1 MRVSVTQSI
10 LGVGLGLLVL
20 SAVLIILPW
29 FLNPDYV
36 KTLVLRQIQDTLG
49 SQVRVGRTSFA
60 LFPSPHFLVSDIV
73 VQERPDSHAVFRAQ
87 TMNLELGIGQLLQK
101 KLVVKEFFLDYP
113 EIEIHRDKNG
123 AWRLLGQSNQ
133 DSSLAS
139 LASFLVFGR
148 LEVANGKI
156 IVIDESPSDSV
167 RGVVFE
173 NVAGVSETSY
183 EGATVLSH
191 LTVSGNLRQAQDAA
205 SFRMSGTL
213 EGVSNVPW
221 SALDGQDVKFEQMTL
236 AGQLEADNFAVNQ
249 LAEFGAYG
257 EILSQ
262 FPGALK
268 AASQFKWLKK
278 KEGSQLHLTN
288 IAFAN
293 SAITLA
299 GHANIEQLED
309 GHHMA
314 QVSLRSSSL
323 NLEMIPKMLPQAWLP
338 DPIVD
343 LWKEGKWG
351 GELEVVEARISGST
365 REDVGTSLAGT
376 FRVKNGF
383 VHIPTW
389 PSTDH
394 VRGTVVVEPDRIQI
408 SDAQGI
414 YDGIVVDVT
423 RGIFLFKESSPWGDV
438 EIRGDVPV
446 EKVWDFVTHLRP
458 SAAASHGLQ
467 AWKVSQGQGP
477 LVLQFS
483 GPLFEDEGLR
493 FQQGVYEPQDVVFT
507 IPGLPHALSHGH
519 GKVTFSPDS
528 TVFDGIQ
535 GEMGI
540 FPWSMNGTLIHQG
553 TLRFEPLNVTAG
565 FDGRDVLAP
574 SAHGQTESGGLHLI
588 GPLQASV
595 VMRGPMNRLNIKGK
609 IDGKKARMS
618 LPSILKKGAGQAAV
632 LEFDGQ
638 LVSGHTARLTRI
650 ELAMLPLRVRGQGTV
665 RFRPTWV
672 WEGRLDSGPVSIALL
687 PEKVQVLDSAIQSGI
702 VEVQLGGK
710 GLGPD
715 WTQWDVKGW
724 VAITDG
730 VVRIPGLSESVS
742 NLFVRLRIEK
752 DLLDLKRMEFHL
764 NDSEAVVTGLVK
776 QWSSTPQV
784 SLVWNAP
791 RFDLD
796 VLIPKD
802 ERSVLRDGVEWLA
815 HHGKLAGSV
824 LIERPRYKTFL
835 GQTLSAELNMHD
847 NLVTMDKIQTT
858 VEKDGSLKGRVL
870 VHLPPGKPAA
880 VRASFKGENL
890 PFEKFL
896 TVVGD
901 ERDLVTGQMTIRGK
915 VQGHGRDEQG
925 VIPTL
930 EGGIELE
937 IKNGYVRQG
946 RVLPKILKLLNLP
959 HVLRGK
965 VSFEKSGFP
974 FESIS
979 STLTIEEGNF
989 STKDFIL
996 RSPIMNATVAGRYD
1010 FNRDDLDGAVAVSPF
1025 GAYSDLLKSIPL
1037 FGKIFSGDRNGLAT
1051 AMFNLNGPLAEP
1063 EVVYLPQESFKNG
1076 LTGFAQLAFDVLNN
1090 TVLLPIDVLK
1100 ESKNS
1105 ASSPLDSLRS
1115 QPPGSLP
1122 LTAEEP
1128 ATTPK

>member
-1 MRVSVTQSI
+1 
-10 LGVGLGLLVL
+10 
-20 SAVLIILPW
+20 
-29 FLNPDYV
+29 
-36 KTLVLRQIQDTLG
+36 
-49 SQVRVGRTSFA
+49 
-60 LFPSPHFLVSDIV
+60 
-73 VQERPDSHAVFRAQ
+73 
-87 TMNLELGIGQLLQK
+87 
-101 KLVVKEFFLDYP
+101 
-113 EIEIHRDKNG
+113 
-123 AWRLLGQSNQ
+123 
-133 DSSLAS
+133 
-139 LASFLVFGR
+139 
-148 LEVANGKI
+148 VANGKI

-183 EGATVLSH
+183 EGTTVLSH
-191 LTVSGNLRQAQDAA
+191 LTVSGNLRQTHDSA
-205 SFRMSGTL
+205 SFRMSGTF
-213 EGVSNVPW
+213 EGVSNGPL
-221 SALDGQDVKFEQMTL
+221 SSLDGQDVKFEQMTL
-236 AGQLEADNFAVNQ
+236 AGQLETENFAINQ
-249 LAEFGAYG
+249 LAENGPYG
-257 EILSQ
+257 EVLSQ

-268 AASQFKWLKK
+268 AGSQFKWVKK
-278 KEGSQLHLTN
+278 KVGSQLHLTN

-293 SAITLA
+293 PAITLA

-314 QVSLRSSSL
+314 AVSLRSSSL
-323 NLEMIPKMLPQAWLP
+323 NLEMIQKLLPQAWLP
-338 DPIVD
+338 DPVVD

-365 REDVGTSLAGT
+365 REDVGTSLTGT
-376 FRVKNGF
+376 FRVNNGF

-394 VRGTVVVEPDRIQI
+394 VRGTVVVEPDRIQV

-414 YDGIVVDVT
+414 YDGIVVEVN

-438 EIRGDVPV
+438 EIQGDVPV
-446 EKVWDFVTHLRP
+446 EKVWDFVTHLGS
-458 SAAASHGLQ
+458 SASAFHGWQ
-467 AWKVSQGQGP
+467 TWKVAQGLGP

-528 TVFDGIQ
+528 TVFDDIQ
-535 GEMGI
+535 GEMGAL
-540 FPWSMNGTLIHQG
+540 PWSMNGTLIHQE
-553 TLRFEPLNVTAG
+553 TLRLEPLNVTAG
-565 FDGRDVLAP
+565 FDGQDVLAR
-574 SAHGQTESGGLHLI
+574 SGQGKTESGGLRLT

-595 VMRGPMNRLNIKGK
+595 IMRGPMNRLHIKGK
-609 IDGKKARMS
+609 IDGKKVRMS
-618 LPSILKKGAGQAAV
+618 LPSILEKGEGQAAV

-638 LVSGHTARLTRI
+638 LVSGDTARLTRI

-687 PEKVQVLDSAIQSGI
+687 PEKVQVFGSAIQSGI

-710 GLGPD
+710 GFGLD

-752 DLLDLKRMEFHL
+752 DLLDLKRMEFHI
-764 NDSEAVVTGLVK
+764 NDSEAVVTGFVK

-784 SLVWNAP
+784 SVMWNAP

-796 VLIPKD
+796 LLIPKD
-802 ERSVLRDGVEWLA
+802 ERSVLRGGVEWLA
-815 HHGKLAGSV
+815 QHGKLAGSV
-824 LIERPRYKTFL
+824 LIERPRYKTFS
-835 GQTLSAELNMHD
+835 GQTLSAELNIHD
-847 NLVTMDKIQTT
+847 NLVTMDKIQAT
-858 VEKDGSLKGRVL
+858 VEENGSLKGRVL

-890 PFEKFL
+890 PFDKFL

-930 EGGIELE
+930 EGGIELVL
-937 IKNGYVRQG
+937 KNGYVRQG
-946 RVLPKILKLLNLP
+946 RVLPQILKILNLP
-959 HVLRGK
+959 QVLRGK

-974 FESIS
+974 FEAIS
-979 STLTIEEGNF
+979 STLTVDGGEF

-996 RSPIMNATVAGRYD
+996 RSPIMNATLAGTYD
-1010 FNRDDLDGAVAVSPF
+1010 FNRDDLDGVVAVSPF

-1051 AMFNLNGPLAEP
+1051 AMFSLNGPLAEP
-1063 EVVYLPQESFKNG
+1063 EVVYLPQASLKNG
-1076 LTGFAQLAFDVLNN
+1076 LTGFALFAFDILKN
-1090 TVLLPIDVLK
+1090 TVLLPIDALK
-1100 ESKNS
+1100 G
-1105 ASSPLDSLRS
+1105 SSQDSVISPQDSPRS
-1115 QPPGSLP
+1115 QPSGSIP